1 MLKEGTAA
9 PDFEAELGNGERV
22 RLADYRGQKNVV
34 LYFYP
39 KDFTSGC
46 TREACIFRD
55 NYAEVEQLDAVIVGV
70 SADSAD
76 SHESFRE
83 KHQLPFGLIPD
94 PEKRIIKLYD
104 ADGFLGFMTARV
116 TYVIDKDGVVRAA
129 LRHDFSV
136 SLHLPA
142 VIDALRSIQGVA
154 AS

>member
-1 MLKEGTAA
+1 MLKEGTPA
-9 PDFEAELGNGERV
+9 PEFEAELGNGERV

-55 NYAEVEQLDAVIVGV
+55 NYAEVEELDAVIIGV

-76 SHESFRE
+76 SHDAFRE

-94 PEKRIIKLYD
+94 PEKRIIKLYE
-104 ADGFLGFMTARV
+104 AGGFLGLMTARV

-129 LRHDFSV
+129 MRHDFSV
-136 SLHLPA
+136 SQHLPG
-142 VIDALRSIQGVA
+142 VIDALRSIQDVP